1 MKSVKRI
8 LKITFYC
15 LIGLWFCL
23 IVAFFINPHKAQ
35 EVIYQ
40 YTGIELRI
48 VEPKIFKKQ
57 TPCKEDISYGWQMQ
71 DDLTDYWQHSY
82 ENGVGK
88 PLKFKKQI
96 TQLVEDSTLVPL
108 KPSKYFTIDTLFHS
122 FAVVRPQVKD
132 FLNQLGANLQHKL
145 KNTPY
150 EKVQFTVT
158 SAFRT
163 ESTVR
168 RLMRKNKNA
177 IKNSAHLHGTTIDI
191 SYKTFF
197 MDNKQLSDSEA
208 KYIKETL
215 SQILFKMREKKKC
228 WVKFEYFQT
237 CYHTVVK

>member
-1 MKSVKRI
+1 MKSVKRFI
-8 LKITFYC
+8 KITFYC
-15 LIGLWFCL
+15 LIGLWFSL
-23 IVAFFINPHKAQ
+23 LVAFFINPHKAQ
-35 EVIYQ
+35 ELIYQ

-48 VEPKIFKKQ
+48 VEPIIHKKIP
-57 TPCKEDISYGWQMQ
+57 PCKEDISYGWQMQ
-71 DDLTDYWQHSY
+71 DDLSDYWQHSF
-82 ENGVGK
+82 ENGIGK
-88 PLKFKKQI
+88 PLKFKRQI
-96 TQLVEDSTLVPL
+96 TQLVEDSTLVLLQPNN
-108 KPSKYFTIDTLFHS
+108 YFTIDTLFHS
-122 FAVVRPQVKD
+122 FAVVRPQVKV
-132 FLNQLGANLQHKL
+132 FLNQLGANLQYKL

-177 IKNSAHLHGTTIDI
+177 IKNSAHLHGTTVDI

-197 MDNKQLSDSEA
+197 LNNKQLSDSEA

>member
-1 MKSVKRI
+1 MKSVKRFS
-8 LKITFYC
+8 KITFYC
-15 LIGLWFCL
+15 FIGLWFSL
-23 IVAFFINPHKAQ
+23 LVAFFINPHKAQ
-35 EVIYQ
+35 EFIYQ
-40 YTGIELRI
+40 YTGLELRI
-48 VEPKIFKKQ
+48 IEPIVRKK
-57 TPCKEDISYGWQMQ
+57 TPPCKEDISYGWQMQ
-71 DDLTDYWQHSY
+71 DDLSDYWQHSY
-82 ENGVGK
+82 KNGIGK
-88 PLKFKKQI
+88 PLKFKRQI
-96 TQLVEDSTLVPL
+96 THLVSDSTLVPL
-108 KPSKYFTIDTLFHS
+108 QPNKYFTVDTLFHS
-122 FAVVRPQVKD
+122 FAVVRPQVKT

-150 EKVQFTVT
+150 DKVQFTVT

-177 IKNSAHLHGTTIDI
+177 IKNSAHLHGTTVDI

-197 MDNKQLSDSEA
+197 LNNKQLSDSEA

-237 CYHTVVK
+237 CYHTVVN